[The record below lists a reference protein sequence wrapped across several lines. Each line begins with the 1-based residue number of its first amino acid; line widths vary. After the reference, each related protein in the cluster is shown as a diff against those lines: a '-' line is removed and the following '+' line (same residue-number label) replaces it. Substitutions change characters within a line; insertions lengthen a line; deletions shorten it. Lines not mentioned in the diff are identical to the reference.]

1 MICDYDHQSKDEN
14 TSKNFA
20 FAFNLTFNMMKLSVK
35 TLIIKLLTR
44 FDVLKHV

>member
-1 MICDYDHQSKDEN
+1 MIIRVKMEIPVKTLLSLLI
-14 TSKNFA
+14 
-20 FAFNLTFNMMKLSVK
+20 LTFNMMKLSVK